1 MILSEGGNIFKD
13 PQTKEPLTQRI
24 NRADVD
30 PTLLWLEEITG
41 IPHKDFKLGTTGR
54 KETSGDLDIAVNQEE
69 VTKEELVQKLATWCK
84 ANGKDPKVYIKKSG
98 ISVHFL
104 TPING
109 DEANGFV
116 QTDLMFGDPAWMSW
130 GLRGSSNEQS
140 PYKGVHRQILMAS
153 LAKANGYKWSANAGL
168 LDRETNELVSKVPA
182 EIAVKLLGP
191 TAHVE
196 DLDSVETI
204 IGKAKTLPNYEDLVA
219 DARETFARDKLTLPE
234 NKELDRIKQLAG
246 LNLNSTVMLGQG
258 IRMRK

>member
-1 MILSEGGNIFKD
+1 MVLSEGGNIFKD
-13 PQTKEPLTQRI
+13 PVSKEPLTQRI

-30 PTLLWLEEITG
+30 STLAWLEKITG
-41 IPHKDFKLGTTGR
+41 IPHRDFKLGTTGR

-69 VTKEELVQKLATWCK
+69 VTKEDLVQKLAAWCK
-84 ANGKDPKVYIKKSG
+84 ANKKDPREYIKKSG
-98 ISVHFL
+98 ISVHFK

-109 DEANGFV
+109 DEQNGFV
-116 QTDLMFGDPAWMSW
+116 QTDLMFGDPEWMRW

-168 LDRETNELVSKVPA
+168 LDRDTNQLVTKIPA
-182 EIAVKLLGP
+182 EIATKLLGP

-204 IGKAKTLPNYEDLVA
+204 IGKAKTLPNYDALVA
-219 DARETFARDKLTLPE
+219 DARETFARDNLTLPE
-234 NKELDRIKQLAG
+234 SKDLERLKQLAG
-246 LNLNSTVMLGQG
+246 INLNSTVMLGNG
-258 IRMRK
+258 IRMR